1 MIEKFKYKGKW
12 KLPNDSKW
20 IFGTLTYD
28 PILGTELEIF
38 GSFNSIIDRSDK
50 EIIVGK
56 TSKGNITLLH
66 NWYRGSKNNYE
77 TGITISTYRSQIV
90 FTGENFHNIDDI
102 KFSHVIFRVFNLFQW
117 LNLSGQEIKTINES
131 KEYEIKQ
138 NEIPE
143 INFKINNNCNGVIS
157 FDSPY
162 ESQRRNNEIN
172 LHEEVYVTL
181 NYIEKETYNNIL
193 NDIYQFI
200 SFVTLFSFEQS
211 YPIRISFKDEKFVK
225 EDRHYEYL
233 KFIRF
238 NYRNSEYNENLK
250 IRYKSEHLVNYED
263 IIDDFPL
270 IIQKWFIFFS
280 EFESVIVLI
289 LKYFKHKYLFS
300 TDKFMDIIRAVE
312 NFHRIEYKNERIPIE
327 RFNQLT
333 ANILEQ
339 VNLENEKD
347 REWLENMLKGNEP
360 SLKDRIKELI
370 ENNKNTFTTDSNKNL
385 KRLYYNAT
393 TSRNYYTH
401 YDKNSKNKALNNK
414 ELFELTSKLLGL
426 LISSILKKLE
436 IESKHY
442 ENQLKYLLN

>member
-1 MIEKFKYKGKW
+1 
-12 KLPNDSKW
+12 
-20 IFGTLTYD
+20 
-28 PILGTELEIF
+28 
-38 GSFNSIIDRSDK
+38 
-50 EIIVGK
+50 
-56 TSKGNITLLH
+56 
-66 NWYRGSKNNYE
+66 
-77 TGITISTYRSQIV
+77 
-90 FTGENFHNIDDI
+90 
-102 KFSHVIFRVFNLFQW
+102 
-117 LNLSGQEIKTINES
+117 
-131 KEYEIKQ
+131 
-138 NEIPE
+138 
-143 INFKINNNCNGVIS
+143 
-157 FDSPY
+157 
-162 ESQRRNNEIN
+162 
-172 LHEEVYVTL
+172 
-181 NYIEKETYNNIL
+181 
-193 NDIYQFI
+193 
-200 SFVTLFSFEQS
+200 
-211 YPIRISFKDEKFVK
+211 
-225 EDRHYEYL
+225 
-233 KFIRF
+233 
-238 NYRNSEYNENLK
+238 
-250 IRYKSEHLVNYED
+250 
-263 IIDDFPL
+263 
-270 IIQKWFIFFS
+270 
-280 EFESVIVLI
+280 
-289 LKYFKHKYLFS
+289 
-300 TDKFMDIIRAVE
+300 MDIIRAVE